1 MRLRLTTIALISS
14 CLAALGSVG
23 AASASIPG
31 GFAQLP
37 GAAGCVSNGGVGGCT
52 LAHDLGTNAKIAI
65 SPDGRNAYVTTTA
78 SNNSVLVFDRDP
90 ASGKLTQKPGQ
101 AGCIHIAA
109 VTADCASAPL
119 MTAPWAMAIT
129 PDGRTF
135 YVSAQQ
141 SSRVLTFTRDPAT
154 GALTQK
160 PGAAGCISGAN
171 ETGCRNANGISGPF
185 ALEVSP
191 DGRQLYVASGFQTAG
206 AVTALAID
214 ANGELSQIGDGAEG
228 FGCLRDTAGAGCTDG
243 RALKSPEGLGF
254 GPDGTF
260 LYVATQAAAGGVTA
274 LKRDPAS
281 GRLSVVPGVSGC
293 VVAAD
298 SDGCDVLPELGF
310 ATDVAVDGDHAYVAL
325 SSGSAVRVIALDRL
339 ADGGIRRHAG
349 TGGCVSSNA
358 LAGCSTGR
366 GLGSLSESLELSHD
380 GADLY
385 AISSGANLGLVEL
398 DHSAGGD
405 IAARPDVRGCAVF
418 GTLAGCATIAGFTG
432 TIADVAVAPD
442 GRYLYV
448 VSGFPNGQIA
458 VFKRDSAGPACGAG
472 AVTVQAGSTTAL
484 PFPCSDADG
493 DAFTVSIVG
502 PPNLG
507 TVAGVDGV
515 AHTAIYAA
523 PQGQNGTTTITFQAA
538 YPDGTFVSSPGS
550 ITVTVEGAAV
560 NPGGGGGA
568 LGIDKDHDGFFAGQ
582 DCNDDNAAIRPG
594 ALEIKGNRIDENCD
608 GITEPFPTVASGV
621 STNWDVHGSRLTLT
635 GLSITQ
641 VPAAT
646 FKAEIR
652 CLGKRCP
659 FTRKALKGKVRSKA
673 MNALASLSSRQRK
686 FRAKQTL
693 QVWIGAAGFNTKVAQ
708 LQLKAGRIPK
718 IVPLCV
724 PPGATRPQTS
734 CT

>member
-1 MRLRLTTIALISS
+1 MRLRLTTIALIGS
-14 CLAALGSVG
+14 CFAAFASAG

-31 GFAQLP
+31 GVTQLP
-37 GAAGCVSNGGVGGCT
+37 GAAGCVSNGGAGGCT
-52 LAHDLGTNAKIAI
+52 PAHDLGTNAKIVI
-65 SPDGRNAYVTTTA
+65 SPDGRNAYVTTTS

-90 ASGKLTQKPGQ
+90 ATGKLTQKPGQ

-109 VTADCASAPL
+109 ETANCASAAL

-160 PGAAGCISGAN
+160 PGGAGCISGAN
-171 ETGCRNANGISGPF
+171 ENGCRNANGISGAF

-191 DGRQLYVASGFQTAG
+191 DGKQLYVASGFTTTG

-214 ANGELSQIGDGAEG
+214 GQGELSQIGDGAEG

-243 RALKSPEGLGF
+243 RALGTPQGLGF
-254 GPDGTF
+254 GPDGRT
-260 LYVATQAAAGGVTA
+260 LYVAAHAAAGGVTA

-281 GRLSVVPGVSGC
+281 GRLSVIGGVSGC

-298 SDGCDVLPELGF
+298 LDGCDILPELGF
-310 ATDVAVDGDHAYVAL
+310 ATDVAVDTDRVYVTS
-325 SSGSAVRVIALDRL
+325 SSGAAVRVVALDRL

-349 TGGCVSSNA
+349 TGGCVSSTA
-358 LAGCSTGR
+358 FAGCSTGR
-366 GLGSLSESLELSHD
+366 GLGSLSESLELSRD

-398 DHSAGGD
+398 DRAGSGD
-405 IAARPDVRGCAVF
+405 IAIRPDVRGCAVF
-418 GTLAGCATIAGFTG
+418 GALAGCATIAGFTG

-458 VFKRDSAGPACGAG
+458 VFKRDSAGPVCGSS
-472 AVTVQAGSTTAL
+472 AVTVQAGSTTTL

-493 DAFTVSIVG
+493 DAFAVSIAD

-507 TVAGVDGV
+507 NLGGVDDV
-515 AHTAIYAA
+515 AHTVKYFA
-523 PQGQNGTTTITFQAA
+523 PEARNGTTTLTFQAA

-550 ITVTVEGAAV
+550 ITVTVEGAVV
-560 NPGGGGGA
+560 NPGGGGGPT
-568 LGIDKDHDGFFAGQ
+568 GIDKDRDGFFAGQ
-582 DCNDDNAAIRPG
+582 DCNDDNATIRPG
-594 ALEIKGNRIDENCD
+594 ALEIKGNRVDENCD
-608 GITEPFPTVASGV
+608 GISEPFPTVASGL
-621 STNWDVHGSRLTLT
+621 SSNWDVRGSKLTLT
-635 GLSITQ
+635 GLTITQ
-641 VPAAT
+641 VPANT

-659 FTRKALKGKVRSKA
+659 FTRKALKGKVKSKA
-673 MNALASLSSRQRK
+673 MNVLASLSSRQRK

-693 QVWIGAAGFNTKVAQ
+693 QVWISAAGFNTKVAQ
-708 LQLKAGRIPK
+708 LQLKAGKIPK

-734 CT
+734 CA